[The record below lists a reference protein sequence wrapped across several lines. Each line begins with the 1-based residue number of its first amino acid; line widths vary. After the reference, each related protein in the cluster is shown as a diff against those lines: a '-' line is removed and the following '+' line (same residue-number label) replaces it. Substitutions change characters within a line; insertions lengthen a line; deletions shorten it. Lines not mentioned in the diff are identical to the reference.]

1 MSWQPPANDGGAPIT
16 GYQLERQSGFSPR
29 WAPVNKDLIEGTT
42 YDLSDLVE
50 DNTYIFRVKAVN
62 KAGPSNPSEP
72 SETYKAKNPWSK
84 LFSLFLSNFEKDLKI
99 LRLAVALYRE
109 GSKLLSLTEIVS
121 QCSFQH

>member
-84 LFSLFLSNFEKDLKI
+84 CFIVIQK
-99 LRLAVALYRE
+99 R
-109 GSKLLSLTEIVS
+109 LSLNDNVS
-121 QCSFQH
+121 FGRKRQFDSQK